1 MQKQAKK
8 CGRNCCPLHET
19 VTVMQD
25 RFSEELKSQVVGIY
39 NEYKDRDGVLHQSD
53 TKTSDENCVEMA
65 PPKPHQP
72 INVRKPST
80 VEKQIK
86 NLAEGS
92 ERAWNINKQLL
103 RAVAELHVEMTKLK
117 S

>member
-1 MQKQAKK
+1 
-8 CGRNCCPLHET
+8 
-19 VTVMQD
+19 MQD

-72 INVRKPST
+72 INVRKPSDSWKADQ
-80 VEKQIK
+80 EPGRGIR
-86 NLAEGS
+86 EGL
-92 ERAWNINKQLL
+92 EHQQ
-103 RAVAELHVEMTKLK
+103 TTP
-117 S
+117 

>member
-1 MQKQAKK
+1 
-8 CGRNCCPLHET
+8 
-19 VTVMQD
+19 MQD

-80 VEKQIK
+80 VKKQIK

-103 RAVAELHVEMTKLK
+103 RAVAELHVEIKLK